1 MVKAG
6 LIPKLVELL
15 KRPPYRARGLRLLYH
30 MSIDDRC
37 KAMFAYTDV
46 SFCCPCCQH
55 HKGWF
60 LSTRLHSRL
69 TQPSCRPR
77 TRKSDA

>member
-46 SFCCPCCQH
+46 RARRAPTF
-55 HKGWF
+55 
-60 LSTRLHSRL
+60 
-69 TQPSCRPR
+69 
-77 TRKSDA
+77 